1 MKKSKA
7 IVAEAAPDKRMLFAL
22 CFAEG
27 FLIMAT
33 EIFATGLISP
43 HYGQSLSVLTFV
55 LGITMFSLASG
66 YFFGSRL
73 AQKTKLFKLTVRILF
88 LYIVSLTAMPYIAKQ
103 LFRAAIDLDLISSL
117 LLCVLPFLFL
127 PLFLIGSLSP
137 LLIRM
142 LNQNDSNVGLNS
154 SRVYV
159 ASTLGGVLAALLVAF
174 VLLENLSIYSG
185 IFVLSLLSCGLIIY
199 VIHKSQSETS
209 KKAAYIFSGFLIL
222 FYVATAERHFK
233 EPLPKTYHELYY
245 SDGIMGQ
252 IRIVDNTIEHTRS
265 LYTNNTIQTFSMID
279 GKNVWE
285 YIAKISKLI
294 QANKGKT
301 LLAGLGG
308 GVLINN
314 IESDRYQVDIVDVDE
329 RMFEIATKFYK
340 LGEKENISFYTDDIR
355 HYIKLTPEKYDN
367 IVLDLSASEN
377 VPSHVYTLE
386 SFREMKKKLSKK
398 GIVLIHYFSDF
409 KAKGQQSIDAIS
421 HTLQQAGFSVKMVPT
436 EHKKNELSSIVF
448 LAHLNPLSTVFEGF
462 ALTGS
467 NPKNKITL
475 TDDKPYL
482 DVLRKDMVAFTRETY
497 ISDYHSNWKVIRDLG
512 LNR

>member
-1 MKKSKA
+1 MKKSPSV
-7 IVAEAAPDKRMLFAL
+7 IAAPDKRLLFFL

-43 HYGQSLSVLTFV
+43 HYGQSLSVLTFI
-55 LGITMFSLASG
+55 LGITMFSLAVG
-66 YFFGSRL
+66 YFFGAKL
-73 AQKTKLFKLTVRILF
+73 AQKTNLFKLTVRILF
-88 LYIVSLTAMPYIAKQ
+88 LYIVTLTAMPYIAKQ
-103 LFRAAIDLDLISSL
+103 LFRTAIDLDLISSL
-117 LLCVLPFLFL
+117 CLCVFPFLFL

-137 LLIRM
+137 LLVRI
-142 LNQNDSNVGLNS
+142 LNQNDPNVGLNS

-159 ASTLGGVLAALLVAF
+159 ISTIGGVVSALFVAF
-174 VLLENLSIYSG
+174 VLLENLSIYTG
-185 IFVLSLLSCGLIIY
+185 IFLLSLLSCGLIIY
-199 VIHKSQSETS
+199 VIHQSESGTS
-209 KKAAYIFSGFLIL
+209 KKVAYVFTAFVIL

-233 EPLPKTYHELYY
+233 EPLPKTYTEQYY

-252 IRIVDNTIEHTRS
+252 IRIVDNNIEKTRS

-294 QANKGKT
+294 RTNGGVT

-314 IESDRYQVDIVDVDE
+314 IETEKQQVDIVDVDQ

-340 LGEKENISFYTDDIR
+340 LSEKENISFYTDDIR
-355 HYIKLTPEKYDN
+355 HYLKTTTEKYDN

-386 SFREMKKKLSKK
+386 SFREMKKKLSRK

-409 KAKGQQSIDAIS
+409 KTKGQQSIDAIAY
-421 HTLQQAGFSVKMVPT
+421 TLQRAGFSVKMVPT
-436 EHKKNELSSIVF
+436 ERKKNELSSIIF
-448 LAHLNPLSTVFEGF
+448 LAHTNPLSDIFDGFE
-462 ALTGS
+462 LT
-467 NPKNKITL
+467 NATPRNKIVL

-482 DVLRKDMVAFTRETY
+482 DVLRKDMVSFTRETY
-497 ISDYHSNWKVIRDLG
+497 IKDYHSNWQIIRDLN